1 MNRNDTAEAR
11 RLAQRVRQAC
21 LRAALE
27 AWEEGGIAGLCA
39 EGRWEL
45 AVDAVRA
52 LDLEPLLVED
62 RGDGGS

>member
-11 RLAQRVRQAC
+11 RLAQRVRQVC

>member
-11 RLAQRVRQAC
+11 RLAERIRREC

-27 AWEEGGIAGLCA
+27 AWEQGGIAGLCA

-45 AVDAVRA
+45 AVDTVRA
-52 LDLEPLLVED
+52 LDLERLLAED
-62 RGDGGS
+62 PRDGGA